1 MDITIN
7 KTPNYTEVS
16 LSGSLD
22 AVTSP
27 DAETK
32 LMAAVNEA
40 TAMVIDFAELSYI
53 SSAGLRVMLGL
64 AKVMQKKGGKLV
76 LSSLSQQVKEVF
88 DISGFT
94 TIFRIFATKS
104 DAISVLNG

>member
-40 TAMVIDFAELSYI
+40 AAMVIDFAELSYI
-53 SSAGLRVMLGL
+53 SSAGLRVT
-64 AKVMQKKGGKLV
+64 
-76 LSSLSQQVKEVF
+76 SLM
-88 DISGFT
+88 ISKTAHRHKRPRTG
-94 TIFRIFATKS
+94 
-104 DAISVLNG
+104 AIHAL

>member
-1 MDITIN
+1 MNILIN
-7 KTPNYTEVS
+7 KTPKYTEVA

-27 DAETK
+27 DAEVK
-32 LMAAVNEA
+32 LMAAANEA
-40 TAMVIDFAELSYI
+40 SAMVIDFSDLSYI

-64 AKVMQKKGGKLV
+64 AKTMQKKDGRLV
-76 LSSLSQQVKEVF
+76 ISSLSPQVKEVF

-94 TIFRIFATKS
+94 TIFRIFDTKA
-104 DAISVLNG
+104 DAISVL